1 MKTSLTAILAA
12 LAAPAAAQDIL
23 LPPIVVSAGLE
34 PVARDRTGA
43 DVTVITG
50 PEIERSGDTR
60 LIDVLGRAAG
70 ISIRSTGPMGTTAGL
85 TLRGVPQT
93 GVAVR
98 IDGIDVADPSNTQVA
113 FDFGALTTPG
123 IGRVEILR
131 GAQSALYGSEAVGGV
146 IDIRTHRRAED
157 GIEQRAAVEYGSFA
171 TAKLSY
177 GFAAKSG
184 PSDLAM
190 TLSHIRSDGYSAA
203 DDTPATPNPED
214 DGFEATRLFFA
225 GGHEVGAGR
234 LEVSGFVERSRSELD
249 EFGPTDGT
257 PDERG
262 HATTRGMRL
271 AYSFSIGVVDNT
283 LEYAFFD
290 NDRQLRGTYDYE
302 GVQYPSN
309 QDYVGRRNKIGY
321 LGGVDLSTG
330 RLTFGA
336 DRTKESYFVDSGTP
350 DGHDDATN
358 GVYAEYSIPLTPGFD
373 FSLSVRRDHHSR
385 FGAYKTG
392 RISAIWR
399 PTENTIIRANAGSG
413 FRAPSG
419 YELYAPAYD
428 PISPAPGNPDL
439 GPEKSRTYDL
449 GIEHRVGAATLGATL
464 FRADIQDMIDYSFA
478 TSTYIQRAGD
488 ARRQGIELSATYDV
502 SKAVV
507 TGNYTYSDARSDS
520 QLDSSAWQATTPRHM
535 LNLILAGD
543 LAQGWSGEVAL
554 QHAADREGL
563 DDFTVADA
571 TLTRDFGNGT
581 EAYLRVENLFD
592 EDYQLVRGYG
602 TAERSAYL
610 GVRRTW

>member
-1 MKTSLTAILAA
+1 MKTSLTAILAV

-34 PVARDRTGA
+34 PVERDRTGA

-50 PEIERSGDTR
+50 AEIDRSGDTR

-70 ISIRSTGPMGTTAGL
+70 VSIRSNGPMGTNAGL

-93 GVAVR
+93 GIAVR
-98 IDGIDVADPSNTQVA
+98 IDGIDVSDPSNTQVA
-113 FDFGALTTPG
+113 FDFGALSTPG

-131 GAQSALYGSEAVGGV
+131 GAQSALYGSEAIGGV
-146 IDIRTHRRAED
+146 IDIRTRRATKD
-157 GIEQRAAVEYGSFA
+157 GIEHRAAAEYGSFD
-171 TAKLSY
+171 TARLSY

-214 DGFEATRLFFA
+214 DGFEATRLSFA

-234 LEVSGFVERSRSELD
+234 LEVSGFVERSRSDYDDDFPLR
-249 EFGPTDGT
+249 DGT
-257 PDERG
+257 TDDEG
-262 HATTRGMRL
+262 DATTRGMRL
-271 AYSFSIGVVDNT
+271 AYAFATGAVDNT
-283 LEYAFFD
+283 LEYTFFD
-290 NDRQLRGTYDYE
+290 NDRRLRGTTEFGPFHYAYK
-302 GVQYPSN
+302 
-309 QDYVGRRNKIGY
+309 GRRNGIGY
-321 LGGVDLSTG
+321 RGGVDLGAG
-330 RLTFGA
+330 RFGFGA
-336 DRTKESYFVDSGTP
+336 DRTKEAYFGDTGTP
-350 DGHDDATN
+350 DAHDDATN
-358 GVYAEYSIPLTPGFD
+358 GLYAEYALPLSSDFD
-373 FSLSVRRDHHSR
+373 LTLSARRDDHSR
-385 FGAYKTG
+385 FGSYETG

-399 PTENTIIRANAGSG
+399 PVDGTTIRANAGTG

-419 YELYAPAYD
+419 YELYD
-428 PISPAPGNPDL
+428 PFSGNADL
-439 GPEKSRTYDL
+439 GPEKSRSYDL
-449 GIEHRVGAATLGATL
+449 GIEQQLGAATFAAAL
-464 FRADIQDMIDYSFA
+464 FRVDVEDLIDYSY
-478 TSTYIQRAGD
+478 TSYAYVQREGD
-488 ARRQGIELSATYDV
+488 ARRQGVELFVEYDLGRV
-502 SKAVV
+502 AV
-507 TGNYTYSDARSDS
+507 TGNYTYSDARSDA

-535 LNLILAGD
+535 LNLILAGE

-554 QHAADREGL
+554 QHAADRTGL

-581 EAYLRVENLFD
+581 EAYLRIENLFD

-610 GVRRTW
+610 GVRRSW